1 MGLLGLVAL
10 SKGVAMNTIA
20 MMKRLE
26 QEGVTFWFDKPRK
39 IWMAKLG
46 NADVCEGK
54 YLGNV
59 IWDAAKRLGED

>member
-1 MGLLGLVAL
+1 M
-10 SKGVAMNTIA
+10 STIE

-26 QEGVTFWFDKPRK
+26 QEGVTFWFDKSRK

-54 YLGNV
+54 YLGNLV
-59 IWDAAKRLGED
+59 WEAAEKLGED